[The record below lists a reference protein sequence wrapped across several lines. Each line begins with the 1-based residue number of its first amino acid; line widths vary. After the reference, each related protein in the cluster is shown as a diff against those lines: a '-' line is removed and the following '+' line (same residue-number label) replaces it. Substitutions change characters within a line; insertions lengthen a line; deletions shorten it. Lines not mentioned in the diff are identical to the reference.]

1 MQEDDNCSMWLNDD
15 VWQYLLMRHSVGP
28 FDGRRVRM
36 HCEQA
41 GAAQSVVSLVVEGGV
56 SSGGRQNG
64 NRTHITAMITAAE
77 SSAHVE
83 QGLPMRVANSGAQ
96 TRVIR
101 DE

>member
-1 MQEDDNCSMWLNDD
+1 
-15 VWQYLLMRHSVGP
+15 
-28 FDGRRVRM
+28 M

-77 SSAHVE
+77 SSAHLE
-83 QGLPMRVANSGAQ
+83 QGCPCALRILVHRHGSSVMSRGNASP
-96 TRVIR
+96 
-101 DE
+101 